1 MSSPTPKVSLGM
13 PVYNGERYLEEALES
28 LLAQSF
34 EDFEIVISDNA
45 STDATEEICRTFA
58 RNDDRISYFRSDRNR
73 GVLHNFNEV
82 FRRSQGRYFKWA
94 ASDDVCGRDYLL
106 HAVQKLDEDPS
117 VVLVWAK
124 TVGIDEQGA
133 RVRLPYEV
141 SDLNSPSSVY
151 SPDPVVRLSRLLRN
165 IWWVDGPFYGVIR
178 ADALARTRWLHPPHP
193 SGDEILLAEL
203 SLKRPLLRDTRGA
216 VLHARALGQDV
227 EAAQHAEGAS
237 RPRRRQ
243 ALRHGC
249 LRSAARVPR
258 LPREDRHV
266 RPRHPGLAAFGTSED
281 ALLDGSVP
289 SDGIL
294 GDSPHSSVGVWFVAV
309 AGGGFRKA
317 GMIASR

>member
-1 MSSPTPKVSLGM
+1 MSSPTPKVSLGI

-34 EDFEIVISDNA
+34 EDLEIVISDNA

-58 RNDDRISYFRSDRNR
+58 RNDDRIRYWRSDRNR

-82 FRRSQGRYFKWA
+82 FRRSQGQYFKWA

-203 SLKRPLLRDTRGA
+203 SLNGRFYEIPEELFFTRVHSGKTSRRHST
-216 VLHARALGQDV
+216 LKARAALVGNKPSRTDAFDRLGAFRVYPQRIAMYALVIWDSRLSGRQKMLCFMEV
-227 EAAQHAEGAS
+227 FRAMASWVVLRTWQLASGSSPWREAPSG
-237 RPRRRQ
+237 RQ
-243 ALRHGC
+243 
-249 LRSAARVPR
+249 V
-258 LPREDRHV
+258 
-266 RPRHPGLAAFGTSED
+266 
-281 ALLDGSVP
+281 
-289 SDGIL
+289 
-294 GDSPHSSVGVWFVAV
+294 
-309 AGGGFRKA
+309 
-317 GMIASR
+317 